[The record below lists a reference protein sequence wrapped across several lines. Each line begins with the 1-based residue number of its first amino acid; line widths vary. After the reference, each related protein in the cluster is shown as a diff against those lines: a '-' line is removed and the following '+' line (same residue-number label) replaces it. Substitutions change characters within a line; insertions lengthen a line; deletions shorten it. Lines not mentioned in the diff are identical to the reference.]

1 MRKIELKDVLDLTAY
16 EKKRSEIR
24 SRLIKHK
31 DERRIHVGPNAT
43 YLFETYDTMW
53 YQVQEM
59 TRAERIVSEEGIT
72 GELNAYNELI
82 PEKNQLSAS
91 MFIEISDVEER
102 KSFLSKIVN
111 LPDHTYLLVDNN
123 KIRGEFDPRQGSEVK
138 LSSVQYVKFTLTQHQ
153 ADKFN
158 QEGTKVIFGFDH
170 EEYTC
175 EYTLSG
181 NEKRTLFGDM
191 QTDD

>member
-16 EKKRSEIR
+16 EKKRPEIR

-31 DERRIHVGPNAT
+31 NERRIHVGPKAT
-43 YLFETYDTMW
+43 YLFETHDTMW

-72 GELNAYNELI
+72 GELNAYNELV

-91 MFIEISDVEER
+91 MLIEISDEKER
-102 KSFLSKIVN
+102 KSFLSKIVD
-111 LPDHTYLLVDNN
+111 LPDHTYLLVDNA
-123 KIRGEFDPRQGSEVK
+123 KIRPKFDPRQGSEDK
-138 LSSVQYVKFTLTQHQ
+138 LSSVQYVKFTLTPDQ

-158 QEGTKVIFGFDH
+158 QEGVKIIFGFDH

-181 NEKRTLFGDM
+181 NEKITLFRDM
-191 QTDD
+191 QTD

>member
-16 EKKRSEIR
+16 EKKRPEIR

-31 DERRIHVGPNAT
+31 DERRIHVGPKVT
-43 YLFETYDTMW
+43 YLLETYDTMW

-72 GELNAYNELI
+72 GELNTYNELI
-82 PEKNQLSAS
+82 PERNQISAS

-102 KSFLSKIVN
+102 KSFLTKIVD
-111 LPDHTYLLVDNN
+111 LPDHTYLMVDSV
-123 KIRGEFDPRQGSEVK
+123 KISPEFDPRQGSDDK
-138 LSSVQYVKFTLTQHQ
+138 LSSVQYVKFILTPDQ

-158 QEGTKVIFGFDH
+158 QAGTKIIFGFDH

-181 NEKRTLFGDM
+181 KEKRTLFGDM
-191 QTDD
+191 QTD